1 MQSKIY
7 SLLINSYEDNFG
19 DKIPDIDLQLFLI
32 SAKSL
37 IPFEDKI
44 GCYFDIE
51 RYEKEL
57 ELFKLYK
64 NGEDEVLDNY
74 FINSKLSTIEDNL
87 LEAKIVPIVIANTN
101 WDILINEVL
110 KAVTVFTFNINTLL
124 NAIIVS
130 SVIDV
135 YLNNNN
141 TDYDDIYEITK
152 DRIIDF
158 SLKEFSEKNNI
169 IVTKFN
175 FIEFEKERIQL
186 ITKNIINDEIRN
198 KYKSINYIL
207 YNKSI
212 ATIENENLSVLN
224 NFSTY
229 LYKLRKGIISPD
241 KLKLPDVNIPEF
253 KEFLKYPTFSHP
265 LLGKCKVVKS
275 DGKTVI
281 IRNKSGLIKVNIW
294 KYYWL
299 HSIQSSFMQIL
310 Q

>member
-64 NGEDEVLDNY
+64 NGEDEVLDHY

-124 NAIIVS
+124 NAFIVS

-135 YLNNNN
+135 YLSNDNSE
-141 TDYDDIYEITK
+141 YDDIYEITK

-158 SLKEFSEKNNI
+158 SLKKFSEKNNI

-175 FIEFEKERIQL
+175 FIEFEKERIKL
-186 ITKNIINDEIRN
+186 ITKNIIADDIRN

-207 YNKSI
+207 YNKSK
-212 ATIENENLSVLN
+212 ATIENENASVLN

-241 KLKLPDVNIPEF
+241 KLKLPDLSISDF
-253 KEFLKYPTFSHP
+253 KEFLKYSSFSHP
-265 LLGKCKVVKS
+265 LLGKCTVVKR

-281 IRNKSGLIKVNIW
+281 IRNKSGLIKVNI
-294 KYYWL
+294 
-299 HSIQSSFMQIL
+299 
-310 Q
+310 